1 VNTPKEV
8 HVKTTLMN
16 TSEKSATVLFLLTL
30 GLCGYIG
37 YGPKFIEVPEE
48 ESSQVEKETVAI
60 DEPVFDWEELL
71 KAQCQTLL
79 ATSHETNQRY
89 ANSSVAELERE
100 MEERIREIRSDVPRL
115 LDKLASLKGTTNL
128 TWLMTKDKVSGTTE
142 FPTYLEKRFRPTLEE
157 PLLDLLSDMES
168 GLLLLEDQLNTES
181 THLASEILTYAH
193 TLPIKED
200 NTAESLFLEFRQN
213 QQILQEQTAQ
223 ISALTSAG
231 VFGVSLTTVFLKP
244 SMALARNVLGH
255 IAGRM
260 ATATGIGTATSVA
273 DGPFP
278 FGEAILVG
286 LEVGGAVW
294 SGYDLH
300 KAQVVLKNDLRD
312 QLDASLDKV
321 ESRLKQTL
329 RTRIQE
335 TLEKHNVQNQQIVA
349 TLVEPKPT
357 ISHSTP

>member
-1 VNTPKEV
+1 
-8 HVKTTLMN
+8 MN

-37 YGPKFIEVPEE
+37 YGPKFKEVP
-48 ESSQVEKETVAI
+48 QVETEQVPQKKEVVI

-71 KAQCQTLL
+71 KSQFKTLL
-79 ATSHETNQRY
+79 ATSNSTNQRY
-89 ANSSVAELERE
+89 ADSSVVELELE
-100 MEERIREIRSDVPRL
+100 MKERIREIRSNIPRL
-115 LDKLASLKGTTNL
+115 LDKLASVKGTTKL
-128 TWLMTKDKVSGTTE
+128 TWLMTKDKVSSTTE
-142 FPTYLEKRFRPTLEE
+142 FPEYLEKRFRPSLEE

-181 THLASEILTYAH
+181 THLATEILTYAH
-193 TLPIKED
+193 TLPIPED
-200 NTAESLFLEFRQN
+200 QTSENLLLEFRHN
-213 QQILQEQTAQ
+213 QKLLQEQTAE

-231 VFGVSLTTVFLKP
+231 IFGASLTAIFLKP
-244 SMALARNVLGH
+244 SMSLARNVLGH
-255 IAGRM
+255 IASRM
-260 ATATGIGTATSVA
+260 ATATGIGTATSIA

-321 ESRLKQTL
+321 ESRLKKTL
-329 RTRIQE
+329 RARIQE
-335 TLEKHNVQNQQIVA
+335 TLEKHNEQNQQIVA
-349 TLVEPKPT
+349 SLLKPKPT
-357 ISHSTP
+357 LSQSTQ